1 MANSKLSNNYSEDE
15 IDLKELLQNLINSK
29 KIIIIF
35 TLVSALLTFTY
46 SSQKETLYTSTA
58 LIEIGSYDSIEY
70 IDLNSA
76 FEAKLVET
84 IPELIKNLTIEL
96 IYKQQVMDKLTFKSI
111 QDRVLEISYTSPAS
125 NSDFI
130 SSALIYIQNRH
141 SDIMISLLD
150 PLKNEIE
157 SVNSQISSL
166 EATLLRQNE
175 AAKLKVANEKKINI
189 SKIPGIDTQ
198 ILTLENKINILLNEI
213 AVNEENLASLVIG
226 TQPESARI
234 RTTLNQVIHGYKIRT
249 LDHRENIE
257 QLKNLKN
264 QIKADINILT
274 LQNETLDNLLL
285 VSESGNSET
294 VFKITQDKSSLD
306 LQLRLPADSFAY
318 ERILELNQEILSLA
332 SQIKL
337 MSNVSKNKTKLIN
350 DILTVKVPSNT
361 IILTLLGAFCGFI
374 FSIFI
379 AIFRQSLLL
388 EDR

>member
-157 SVNSQISSL
+157 SVNSQITSL

-234 RTTLNQVIHGYKIRT
+234 RTTLNQVIHGYKIKI

-379 AIFRQSLLL
+379 VLVRKSFSLNQ
-388 EDR
+388 D